1 MKHITGLTST
11 AGAHGPAEA
20 QTIDPLTTFA
30 NLIAAV
36 AGVKQAAL
44 DLLGASQPGV

>member
-1 MKHITGLTST
+1 MNHITELTST
-11 AGAHGPAEA
+11 ADAHGPVEG
-20 QTIDPLTTFA
+20 QKIDPLTTFA